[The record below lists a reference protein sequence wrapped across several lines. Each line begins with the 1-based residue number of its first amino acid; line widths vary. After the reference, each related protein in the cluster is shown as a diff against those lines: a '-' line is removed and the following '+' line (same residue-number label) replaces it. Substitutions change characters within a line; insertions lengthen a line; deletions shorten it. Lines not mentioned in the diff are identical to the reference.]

1 MARMYDW
8 TKPRVI
14 IPVHGEARQ
23 LEAHLRFAAS
33 RGTKTVSAVRNGT
46 MVRLLPSPPQVVDAV
61 PVGRVYRDGELM
73 VASTEPAVRERR
85 KLSAVGAVT
94 VFLVMQKNG
103 ELAADPEVV
112 MLGLPENDADGQPL
126 EEVVFSAIDGAFVSI
141 PRARRKDTA
150 MVEEAVRR
158 SVRSAVAAVWG
169 KKTVCT
175 VVATVV

>member
-1 MARMYDW
+1 MNVR
-8 TKPRVI
+8 
-14 IPVHGEARQ
+14 
-23 LEAHLRFAAS
+23 
-33 RGTKTVSAVRNGT
+33 SAC
-46 MVRLLPSPPQVVDAV
+46 
-61 PVGRVYRDGELM
+61 
-73 VASTEPAVRERR
+73 
-85 KLSAVGAVT
+85 
-94 VFLVMQKNG
+94 
-103 ELAADPEVV
+103 
-112 MLGLPENDADGQPL
+112 GQPL